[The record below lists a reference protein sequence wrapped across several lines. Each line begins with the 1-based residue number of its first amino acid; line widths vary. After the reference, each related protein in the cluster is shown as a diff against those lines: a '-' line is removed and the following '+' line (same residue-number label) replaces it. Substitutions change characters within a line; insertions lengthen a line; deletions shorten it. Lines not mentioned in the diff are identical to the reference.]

1 MLNSPPVTCET
12 KTFRE
17 KERKRARIRDSIL
30 NFRAIDWV
38 KRNYR

>member
-1 MLNSPPVTCET
+1 MTSKT
-12 KTFRE
+12 KTFRGRK